1 MLRNTLILPVDEA
14 LADQLLQRA
23 IEDLDVVLMIILGNS
38 ERIMQLVTWADQ
50 LANKTATAAGN
61 NLRRVVWIRQPET
74 VAAKLAHIF
83 GEQPLPTVAVLNFH
97 DEVRERLV
105 DDGQNL
111 SPITLERAFLRG
123 FQV

>member
-14 LADQLLQRA
+14 LANQLLDRA
-23 IEDLDVVLMIILGNS
+23 IEDLDVVLMFILGNS

-50 LANKTATAAGN
+50 LANKTATAAGT

-74 VAAKLAHIF
+74 VAAKLASIF

-105 DDGQNL
+105 DDGQNIT
-111 SPITLERAFLRG
+111 PITLERAFLRG